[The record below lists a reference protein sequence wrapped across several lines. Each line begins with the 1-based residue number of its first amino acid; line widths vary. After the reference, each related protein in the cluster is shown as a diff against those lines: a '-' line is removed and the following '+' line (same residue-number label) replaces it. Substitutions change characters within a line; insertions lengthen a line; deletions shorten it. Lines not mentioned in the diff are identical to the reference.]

1 MQELL
6 TACVFSLL
14 SDAVSDVE
22 MQEHYDE
29 FFEVSGISLEVM
41 GRWWGWKVILN
52 VIIIPAIAE
61 FPQSEKQ
68 WQCLGFSQQP
78 FPSLSSNQ
86 IHISI
91 MDIHSS
97 ALFYIVS

>member
-29 FFEVSGISLEVM
+29 FFEVSGLSLEVM
-41 GRWWGWKVILN
+41 GRW
-52 VIIIPAIAE
+52 
-61 FPQSEKQ
+61 
-68 WQCLGFSQQP
+68 
-78 FPSLSSNQ
+78 
-86 IHISI
+86 
-91 MDIHSS
+91 
-97 ALFYIVS
+97 